1 MLFFL
6 LWIKRF
12 FLSRQHFV
20 RWTHL
25 VSLFSLLLAVSTLT
39 LSLSVY
45 SGYENTVRQA
55 VLDITGHLIITA
67 PKPVSE
73 KSLLKKI
80 NLAQT
85 THKNSIKT
93 ISPFISVPVLALKDG
108 KLAGALLESLS
119 YGLPT
124 SHPQPAKQNQGTK
137 DKTPQ
142 QSIKTK

>member
-55 VLDITGHLIITA
+55 VLDMTGHLIITA
-67 PKPVSE
+67 HKPVPE
-73 KSLLKKI
+73 KTLLKKI
-80 NLAQT
+80 QLAQT
-85 THKNSIKT
+85 NTQKDSI
-93 ISPFISVPVLALKDG
+93 
-108 KLAGALLESLS
+108 
-119 YGLPT
+119 
-124 SHPQPAKQNQGTK
+124 
-137 DKTPQ
+137 
-142 QSIKTK
+142 